1 MENGAYGKRMGKICE
16 VLQVSFHVE
25 SFPED
30 SKVDPAKVEEILR
43 NDPSFTNI
51 CIVHCETS
59 SGVINPVEEVGK
71 VVKKFIPGKILRG
84 HVWKFTEKVISGGE
98 LMDMGL

>member
-1 MENGAYGKRMGKICE
+1 MLILENGAYGKRMGKICE

-30 SKVDPAKVEEILR
+30 SKVDPARVEEILR

-84 HVWKFTEKVISGGE
+84 HV
-98 LMDMGL
+98 